1 MRFEILPS
9 VPIDTPPIVAEV
21 AVRPDVVR
29 LFVTDPPLEIESPVD
44 ESVAPVAEVPATTVP
59 DVVRPESVSVEAP
72 VVKVSEVTE
81 VKVGVDE
88 IPYVTVPFS

>member
-1 MRFEILPS
+1 M
-9 VPIDTPPIVAEV
+9 
-21 AVRPDVVR
+21 
-29 LFVTDPPLEIESPVD
+29 
-44 ESVAPVAEVPATTVP
+44 AEVPATTVP